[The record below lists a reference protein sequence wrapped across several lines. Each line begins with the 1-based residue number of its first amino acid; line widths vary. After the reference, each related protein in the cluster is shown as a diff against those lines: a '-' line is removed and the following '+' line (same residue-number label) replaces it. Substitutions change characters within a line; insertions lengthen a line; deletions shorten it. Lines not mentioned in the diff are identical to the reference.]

1 MHEPLQRTVT
11 ASVYE
16 HLRGQIRGG
25 VLAPGQR
32 IDQAGVARHFGA
44 SIVPVR
50 EALARLQAEGLVQIV
65 PHRGAFV
72 AEISQDA
79 LVDIY
84 AMRELLEEQAGRLA
98 ATHLSDDDLARLDQ
112 LVALM
117 ETATL
122 AEDYQALFEHN
133 RAFHFTIYRAARR
146 AHLIQ
151 IIEQLWNQ
159 GDHYRRV
166 YTELPDRA
174 RMALA
179 EHRAI
184 LEACRRRDPDAL
196 GLTVRHHV
204 HQTTAS
210 LLEHMRAAE
219 RAAEIRHEHRAA

>member
-1 MHEPLQRTVT
+1 
-11 ASVYE
+11 
-16 HLRGQIRGG
+16 
-25 VLAPGQR
+25 
-32 IDQAGVARHFGA
+32 
-44 SIVPVR
+44 VR
-50 EALARLQAEGLVQIV
+50 EALARLQAEGLVQLV

-72 AEISQDA
+72 AEITQDA

-84 AMRELLEEQAGRLA
+84 AMRELLEEQAARLA
-98 ATHLSDDDLARLDQ
+98 AQRLNAEDVARLEG

-117 ETATL
+117 DAATA
-122 AEDYQALFEHN
+122 AADFAALFEHN
-133 RAFHFTIYRAARR
+133 RAFHFTIYRAAQR
-146 AHLIQ
+146 AHLLQ

-174 RMALA
+174 RQALA

-219 RAAEIRHEHRAA
+219 RASEARLEHRAA